1 MIISLIFAIANF
13 YFAYKALREKRWGW
27 CAFSVLLGGFCA
39 YQVVAT
45 IL

>member
-13 YFAYKALREKRWGW
+13 YFAYDAFKNKRWGW
-27 CAFSVLLGGFCA
+27 CAFSALLAAFCT
-39 YQVVAT
+39 YQVAAA